1 MDRLTRPQVEALRD
15 AIHERMGYMLRVR
28 ERMEKTG
35 FNPTDELYP
44 PVRAAED
51 ALHRLWV
58 HLHYRSCE
66 RGTGRPAGQ

>member
-15 AIHERMGYMLRVR
+15 AIHERLGWMIRVR
-28 ERMEKTG
+28 ERMDKTG

-44 PVRAAED
+44 LIKAAED

-58 HLHYRSCE
+58 RLHYRSCGH
-66 RGTGRPAGQ
+66 GTGRPPA